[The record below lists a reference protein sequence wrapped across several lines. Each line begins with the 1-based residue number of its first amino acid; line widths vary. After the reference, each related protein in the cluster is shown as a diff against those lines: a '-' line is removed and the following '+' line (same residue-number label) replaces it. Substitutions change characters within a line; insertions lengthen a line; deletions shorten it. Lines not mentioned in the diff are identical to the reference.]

1 MKICFLIIATN
12 KYIQFV
18 EPLIQSIEQYALV
31 EHDRHYLVFT
41 DQQTNFDNPRIHVER
56 ITHQP
61 WPAPSLMRYHYFLQK
76 KDWIEGH
83 DYCFYIDADMRVV
96 APVAEKIL
104 GDIVAVLHPG
114 FWKKKRKKFTYER
127 NPLSTAYVP
136 PEKGTRYYCGGVQG
150 GKSKCYMVVA
160 RAIADAVDIDT
171 SNGIVAK
178 WHDESHWNRYLS
190 DYPPTLVMSPSYCYP
205 DCAIKN
211 TKQWELQDLPPLV
224 LALSKDHSEM
234 RDVPV
239 TMTETLKKIKHKIFL
254 GVKKLLF

>member
-96 APVAEKIL
+96 APVAEEIL

-114 FWKKKRKKFTYER
+114 FWKKSAKNLPMNATPCLRRMFR
-127 NPLSTAYVP
+127 QRR
-136 PEKGTRYYCGGVQG
+136 GR
-150 GKSKCYMVVA
+150 
-160 RAIADAVDIDT
+160 DI
-171 SNGIVAK
+171 IVAVYK
-178 WHDESHWNRYLS
+178 AGKANAIWSWLVPLPMRWISIPAMALWRNGMMKATGIGICQITHLHW
-190 DYPPTLVMSPSYCYP
+190 
-205 DCAIKN
+205 
-211 TKQWELQDLPPLV
+211 
-224 LALSKDHSEM
+224 
-234 RDVPV
+234 
-239 TMTETLKKIKHKIFL
+239 
-254 GVKKLLF
+254 